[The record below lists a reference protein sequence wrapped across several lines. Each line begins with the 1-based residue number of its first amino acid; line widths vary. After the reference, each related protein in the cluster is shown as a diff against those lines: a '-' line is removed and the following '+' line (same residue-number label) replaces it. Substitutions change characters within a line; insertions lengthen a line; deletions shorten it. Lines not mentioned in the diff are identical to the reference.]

1 MELFDVNIYIYAH
14 REDSPN
20 HDFCLKRLESSMN
33 SGKLFGYA
41 PLALS
46 GFLRITTHPKIFKTP
61 TDLDTSMNFMRLI
74 TEHPAGIAVT
84 PGRSHWSIFTH
95 LCHRYKPKGN
105 LIPDVYFAALAIES
119 DCTWVTT
126 DRDFSR
132 FSELKL
138 ELI

>member
-1 MELFDVNIYIYAH
+1 MDLFDVNIYVYAH

-20 HDFCLKRLESSMN
+20 HEACLERLESSMN
-33 SGKLFGYA
+33 SGELFGYA

-61 TDLDTSMNFMRLI
+61 TDFEISMGFIQMI
-74 TEHPAGIAVT
+74 TEHPAGIAVI
-84 PGRSHWSIFTH
+84 PGQSHWSIFTH

-105 LIPDVYFAALAIES
+105 LIPDMYFAALAIES
-119 DCTWVTT
+119 DCTWVTS
-126 DRDFSR
+126 DRDFTR
-132 FSELKL
+132 FSEVKL